1 MHNRS
6 WLIVPGDNEAKL
18 GKSSRTAADVVIID
32 LDSSVPQ
39 DAKPHARQLAAQ
51 WLDAHRHR
59 VLEKRS
65 VGRWVRINTL
75 ESGFWRDDLSAVMP
89 WAPDG
94 IVLPKALGPEMVR
107 QLAAELYEFEQRH
120 QIPSGRT
127 KILPIVGETPRA
139 VMSITSYIESPHQRL
154 FGFSWQADELSAALG
169 ASRKFDAAGNWVGGF
184 QYVRAQTLLTAHACG
199 ALAVET
205 LHSDLSDKEGLKAAA
220 AASRADG
227 FSGMLAIHPDQVP
240 VINEA
245 FTVSEGELRAARRIV
260 EAFDENPTASVLQVD
275 RRMVDQPQLIL
286 ARRMLGLDGPG
297 GQAAGREPILRLA

>member
-6 WLIVPGDNEAKL
+6 WLIVPGDNESKL
-18 GKSSRTAADVVIID
+18 GKSSRTGADAVIVD

-39 DAKPHARQLAAQ
+39 DAKAYARQMTAQ

-59 VLEKRS
+59 VLEKRP
-65 VGRWVRINTL
+65 VARWVRINTL

-89 WAPDG
+89 LAPDG
-94 IVLPKALGPEMVR
+94 IVLPKTLGPDMVR

-127 KILPIVGETPRA
+127 KILPTVGETPRS
-139 VMSITSYIESPHQRL
+139 VMSITSYMESPHQRL
-154 FGFSWQADELSAALG
+154 FGFSWQADELAAALG

-184 QYVRAQTLLTAHACG
+184 QYARAQTLLTAHACG
-199 ALAVET
+199 AIAVET
-205 LHSDLSDKEGLKAAA
+205 LHSDWSDREGLKAAA
-220 AASRADG
+220 VASRADG

-240 VINEA
+240 IINEA
-245 FTVSEGELRAARRIV
+245 FTVSEEELGAAQRIV

-275 RRMVDQPQLIL
+275 RRMVDQPQLTL

-297 GQAAGREPILRLA
+297 GQATAREPILKLA